1 MTQTKLPP
9 ENPGRFKQTDTS
21 VLGVWSPSQLQWA
34 WPLVLCQLPLHL
46 RIAFKVAHR
55 GGGVG
60 GQTSSPTAC
69 AAETAAQRVIESG
82 QLLIEAKKR
91 CPHGQWLAFLK
102 EAGVNERS
110 AQRLM

>member
-1 MTQTKLPP
+1 
-9 ENPGRFKQTDTS
+9 
-21 VLGVWSPSQLQWA
+21 
-34 WPLVLCQLPLHL
+34 
-46 RIAFKVAHR
+46 
-55 GGGVG
+55 
-60 GQTSSPTAC
+60 
-69 AAETAAQRVIESG
+69 VIESG